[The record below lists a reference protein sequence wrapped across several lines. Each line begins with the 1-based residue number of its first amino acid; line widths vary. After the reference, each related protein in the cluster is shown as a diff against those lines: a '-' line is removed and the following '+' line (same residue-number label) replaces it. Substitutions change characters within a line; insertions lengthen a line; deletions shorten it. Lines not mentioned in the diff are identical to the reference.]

1 MSVDESRSSTP
12 LVSTSESSSP
22 AASSSLPDNQGAC
35 FNGYQSGIGE
45 NTRVESPSQGISLPN
60 NIYMHRIQSASPAD
74 DHQFIRRPL
83 NAYMIFTKQ
92 ERKKLLALN
101 PNMKMHE
108 ASRIMGEKW
117 KNMSEKE
124 KRQYFEASKQNRL
137 DHKKALKDNP
147 NLVYHPQR
155 KKLSKILMKTEQSNI
170 TFDTAPST
178 PLSNG
183 GATSVTFA
191 TPSTPKI
198 NGCVNGNVVY
208 AQVPAQ
214 TLTTAPP
221 GTVILAQAVNVRT
234 PQHQSQRNHQGAQSV
249 QQNNSQPNLS
259 ATMHQMLE
267 LYYTS
272 LCEPAFPEPGE
283 KSTLASPQHYLDQ
296 YHMLHHQAV
305 TKQQQHGSQSLPHIF
320 LRAMHSFSKKVQKE
334 AMITGCNLDQQDWFY
349 FFAEFSNWL
358 QKKVFVSKFHFLEH
372 LSVELWAKL

>member
-22 AASSSLPDNQGAC
+22 AASSSLPDSQGAC
-35 FNGYQSGIGE
+35 FNGGVGE
-45 NTRVESPSQGISLPN
+45 NARVESPSHVVSLPN

-155 KKLSKILMKTEQSNI
+155 KKLSKILMKTEPSNI
-170 TFDTAPST
+170 TFDTAPSA
-178 PLSNG
+178 PLNNG
-183 GATSVTFA
+183 GATPMAFA
-191 TPSTPKI
+191 APSTPKI

-214 TLTTAPP
+214 TLTSAPP
-221 GTVILAQAVNVRT
+221 GTVILAQTVNVRT
-234 PQHQSQRNHQGAQSV
+234 PQHLSQRNQQAAQSV
-249 QQNNSQPNLS
+249 QQNSSHPNLS

-305 TKQQQHGSQSLPHIF
+305 TKQQQHGNQSLPQS
-320 LRAMHSFSKKVQKE
+320 AS
-334 AMITGCNLDQQDWFY
+334 
-349 FFAEFSNWL
+349 
-358 QKKVFVSKFHFLEH
+358 
-372 LSVELWAKL
+372 